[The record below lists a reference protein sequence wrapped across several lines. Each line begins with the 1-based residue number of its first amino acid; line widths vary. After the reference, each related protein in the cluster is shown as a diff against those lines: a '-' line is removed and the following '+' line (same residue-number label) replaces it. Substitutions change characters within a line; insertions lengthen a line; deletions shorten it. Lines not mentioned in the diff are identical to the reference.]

1 MAAINYSASG
11 TVNMADRAPCGLGE
25 SDGELVCIGS
35 STTIGGRAVLA
46 DGSRVNFNQDPS
58 GDGDAFAPYSPELH
72 NLNSNR
78 YLNAVNPIR
87 RLSFSTF
94 GNLSL
99 NDDVTLFT
107 ELMYTNRSEERR
119 VGKEC
124 VSTCRSRW
132 APYH

>member
-58 GDGDAFAPYSPELH
+58 GDGDAFAPYSPELP
-72 NLNSNR
+72 NLHSNP
-78 YLNAVNPIR
+78 YLHALNPTR
-87 RLSFSTF
+87 RPGLRPF
-94 GNLSL
+94 GNLA
-99 NDDVTLFT
+99 D
-107 ELMYTNRSEERR
+107 R
-119 VGKEC
+119 K
-124 VSTCRSRW
+124 
-132 APYH
+132 